1 MDVQSSSRCRVAYR
15 IASDA
20 RRGLGGDGPPYR
32 RSRHPQRWLCSLS
45 FIRGARGGC
54 KTSRAAQRYRFCP
67 IPRPRRPA
75 PALSIRPRVL
85 SSRAYGHLRQKVRL
99 NDMTPQL
106 KIPAPDPCAAAPRRS
121 LMNPPAESHSVE
133 IALPRRDAL
142 VHAGGKN
149 KLFVTIKMVNQ
160 TNFSNCEV
168 KLWSGSARRGW
179 TFWTRMIFNGPL

>member
-1 MDVQSSSRCRVAYR
+1 MVHFKTDNAEIR
-15 IASDA
+15 ITSQGNILKNEKDFKSTVIYNEMNGTRNLEGCGEGA
-20 RRGLGGDGPPYR
+20 RRRAPPDDIDFVP
-32 RSRHPQRWLCSLS
+32 SP
-45 FIRGARGGC
+45 ARV
-54 KTSRAAQRYRFCP
+54 TP
-67 IPRPRRPA
+67 T

-85 SSRAYGHLRQKVRL
+85 SSRAYGHLRQKLRL

-106 KIPAPDPCAAAPRRS
+106 KIPTCDPRAASPRRS

-133 IALPRRDAL
+133 IALPPRDAL

-168 KLWSGSARRGW
+168 KL
-179 TFWTRMIFNGPL
+179 